1 MYDENRKTSWNS
13 SSSFHKACLW
23 REAIQVKDAVLFAA
37 QHKEELIQALQIDT
51 YEPPMTQGYSVF
63 HCAELLIKRLHNESS
78 LLSQPKVLWTFV
90 EPMIE
95 VYMVTGIS
103 PIDSME
109 TNSDITVEISDLLVL
124 LTVRQGIKKI
134 QILSFVVTDGLLN
147 LTMNLGMLI
156 LT

>member
-1 MYDENRKTSWNS
+1 
-13 SSSFHKACLW
+13 
-23 REAIQVKDAVLFAA
+23 
-37 QHKEELIQALQIDT
+37 
-51 YEPPMTQGYSVF
+51 
-63 HCAELLIKRLHNESS
+63 
-78 LLSQPKVLWTFV
+78 
-90 EPMIE
+90 MIE